1 MVLTK
6 EDILKAFE
14 EIGEIANERGVIIDI
29 GVYGGSAIALQ
40 WEFRRSTRDVDI
52 VVFGDPQFLR
62 EAAATVADRHG
73 WPDNWI
79 NDAVKGFVSVRQD
92 LQMYLEFP
100 KGTES
105 PGLRVFTP
113 TPEYLL
119 AMKCMA
125 MRTGSGEHRKVN
137 SGRAHPRR
145 KVLSVQTCNSAHPVR
160 NSGNPGYHEQGTEE
174 TRIRDRRMTLATK
187 EKTEF
192 SRPESLYEYSAE
204 LASGNPSGW
213 TVEEFLDSFYG
224 SAQESRQKMIDQE
237 PKFLSG
243 KMENGEFVDA
253 YLAAVAEYLAWHH
266 SLQVPEWTQ
275 NPRRWMKEPWF
286 ASEIEGLKP
295 LLAMESPAAF
305 RRRNLFVSKNALA
318 RA

>member
-1 MVLTK
+1 MVFTK

-62 EAAATVADRHG
+62 ESAATVADRHG

-125 MRTGSGEHRKVN
+125 MRTGSGEHRSDIGDIKNLLRITGITSTQDVLTLVEKYYPSKLVTPRTLFGIQEILDAMN
-137 SGRAHPRR
+137 MEQKRSG
-145 KVLSVQTCNSAHPVR
+145 
-160 NSGNPGYHEQGTEE
+160 
-174 TRIRDRRMTLATK
+174 
-187 EKTEF
+187 F
-192 SRPESLYEYSAE
+192 
-204 LASGNPSGW
+204 
-213 TVEEFLDSFYG
+213 
-224 SAQESRQKMIDQE
+224 
-237 PKFLSG
+237 
-243 KMENGEFVDA
+243 
-253 YLAAVAEYLAWHH
+253 
-266 SLQVPEWTQ
+266 
-275 NPRRWMKEPWF
+275 
-286 ASEIEGLKP
+286 EIGG
-295 LLAMESPAAF
+295 
-305 RRRNLFVSKNALA
+305 
-318 RA
+318 